1 MDKVALVTGSSSGI
15 GFETSLA
22 LARNGYHT
30 FATMRNLGKDEK
42 IKQIIEKE
50 DLSIEILELDVDS
63 EESVNRAI
71 KTVSE
76 KKGRIDVLVNN
87 AGYGMWGTVEDVSID
102 EFKEQFETNFFSIIR
117 LIQKVAPIMRKQ
129 NSGNIVNISSV
140 AGRIGFPVSP
150 AYISSKF
157 ALEGLSESLR
167 FELIPFGINLI
178 IIEPGVIK
186 TNFFDSMK
194 MSEKSQ
200 QDSTYKEITDKVI
213 SGVKMMAEM
222 GTHPK
227 EVANVVIK
235 TLGEEKPLPR
245 YVIGNDAM
253 MFLEAK
259 KMKTD
264 IEFENYLKKE
274 LYGELIDL
282 DSFMYD
288 FFIFLVVKLIY
299 SFN

>member
-1 MDKVALVTGSSSGI
+1 MEKVALVTGSSSGI

-22 LARNGYHT
+22 LARNGFHT
-30 FATMRNLGKDEK
+30 FATMRDLGKDEK

-102 EFKEQFETNFFSIIR
+102 EFKKQFETNFFSIIR

-167 FELIPFGINLI
+167 FELMPFGINVI

-274 LYGELIDL
+274 LYGE
-282 DSFMYD
+282 
-288 FFIFLVVKLIY
+288 
-299 SFN
+299 